1 LEGKRNRNMNAVYL
15 GSITI
20 LEPYVLLSDILLSLS
35 CFYCYFIVKNKANPD
50 LECEIPKYWRRFF
63 LFEGW
68 GFFIGGMAHGFFI
81 YFGDVLHFIGWYAA
95 VIGVFYFTWG
105 ILKLSWES
113 VNKTHVYILIF
124 VVAVSG
130 IMATV
135 FKAFGII
142 VAYCFL
148 SMFLIISVNMKS
160 KIISFKKRQSKGI
173 LIGTFLFICSAGI
186 HIFRI
191 SVLGIASQ
199 ITSHII
205 ISIGILFFG
214 KGCLDTLNSISQ
226 TDTEAVHKTVN
237 I

>member
-1 LEGKRNRNMNAVYL
+1 MNAVYL
-15 GSITI
+15 NSITI

-35 CFYCYFIVKNKANPD
+35 CFYCYFNIKSKAEAE
-50 LECEIPKYWRRFF
+50 LSCEISKYWRRFF
-63 LFEGW
+63 LFEGI
-68 GFFIGGMAHGFFI
+68 GFFIGGMAHGFYA

-105 ILKLSWES
+105 ILKMSWEKI
-113 VNKTHVYILIF
+113 NKRHIYILF
-124 VVAVSG
+124 FAVLASG

-173 LIGTFLFICSAGI
+173 LIGTMLFLCSAGI
-186 HIFRI
+186 HIFKI
-191 SVLGIASQ
+191 SFLGIASQ
-199 ITSHII
+199 INSHIV

-214 KGCLDTLNSISQ
+214 NGCLDTINSISRAEMDIEQ
-226 TDTEAVHKTVN
+226 KTIN